1 MVLSVTP
8 CPATG
13 PVTIVATLPAGV
25 EGRVS
30 LFDARGI
37 LARELCA
44 DVPGGCSTSLTWD
57 GRDCDGLQSSQ
68 GIYFVRLEA
77 GGSTVTG
84 RVVLLR

>member
-1 MVLSVTP
+1 
-8 CPATG
+8 
-13 PVTIVATLPAGV
+13 VTIVATLPAGV